1 MMGTSLLAVPWA
13 MQQSGLA
20 VSLVIM
26 LVMTIISLYTATI
39 IIDLY
44 AKHNS
49 KCDFLRNLFLLLKI
63 HIIYLHFLSGRERP
77 VIEFSMLCG
86 ILLNPFWERVC
97 SVFSLLAVLGAA
109 IVYTVLMSTFL
120 YNTGSY
126 FIGMKY
132 ELYIEL
138 KFQYGNFDTS
148 LFLRTNY

>member
-1 MMGTSLLAVPWA
+1 MWFPKEF
-13 MQQSGLA
+13 
-20 VSLVIM
+20 
-26 LVMTIISLYTATI
+26 ISITEKSY
-39 IIDLY
+39 
-44 AKHNS
+44 
-49 KCDFLRNLFLLLKI
+49 
-63 HIIYLHFLSGRERP
+63 IIYVNFLSGQERP

-132 ELYIEL
+132 ELYIESSNIKIEIL
-138 KFQYGNFDTS
+138 TQAYF
-148 LFLRTNY
+148 

>member
-20 VSLVIM
+20 IGLVIM
-26 LVMTIISLYTATI
+26 FVMTIISLYTATI

-49 KCDFLRNLFLLLKI
+49 KCDFLRNLFLLKD
-63 HIIYLHFLSGRERP
+63 HIINLFHFFSGPERP
-77 VIEFSMLCG
+77 VEEFSMLCG
-86 ILLNPFWERVC
+86 ILLGPFWERIC

-109 IVYTVLMSTFL
+109 IVYAVLMSTFE
-120 YNTGSY
+120 YQDVSY

-132 ELYIEL
+132 
-138 KFQYGNFDTS
+138 DM
-148 LFLRTNY
+148 NYSV